1 MLAHAGGAPEFAS
14 SMLVA
19 GAVVAAWIGLS
30 RLRRRG
36 FPRVPH
42 WGALVLVAV
51 APITLVAS
59 FVVPSRLWPTGTGP
73 RLASTAT
80 ISFVDPSPGEQ
91 VGGPVLDVTVAL
103 RDGRVVEGST
113 TNVTPDTGHI
123 HLYVDGAI
131 ASMTYGLEQEVPIE
145 ELEPGAH
152 RLQAEFV
159 AANHAPFN
167 PRVISTVTFVK
178 DAG

>member
-19 GAVVAAWIGLS
+19 GAVIAAWIGLS

-36 FPRVPH
+36 SRHVPR
-42 WGALVLVAV
+42 WGALVLLMAPVA
-51 APITLVAS
+51 LVAS

-80 ISFVDPSPGEQ
+80 ISFVEPSPGER

-103 RDGRVVEGST
+103 RGGRVVAAAT

-123 HLYVDGAI
+123 HLFVDGAMV
-131 ASMTYGLEQEVPIE
+131 SMTYGLDQEVPIGG
-145 ELEPGAH
+145 LDPGVH

-159 AANHAPFN
+159 AANHAPFD
-167 PRVISTVTFVK
+167 PRVVSTVTFVK
-178 DAG
+178 EPG